1 MHELDFNI
9 LNVLFL
15 EHFLNIFQVKYE
27 TEFEFMRF
35 LSVVTNIVKLHG
47 FPPMGTGSDFVL
59 VMVTNI
65 LAGLT
70 RKYVI
75 EYSHNFNFDKKIT
88 TKESDGIARL
98 VELFY
103 IILTWLQII
112 SLILTGIRI
121 LNYKSHI

>member
-1 MHELDFNI
+1 M
-9 LNVLFL
+9 
-15 EHFLNIFQVKYE
+15 
-27 TEFEFMRF
+27 
-35 LSVVTNIVKLHG
+35 VTNIIKLHG
-47 FPPMGTGSDFVL
+47 LPPMGTGSDFVL

-88 TKESDGIARL
+88 NKESDGIARL
-98 VELFY
+98 VEFFY

-112 SLILTGIRI
+112 SLILTGIII